1 MMSVANPPGL
11 PLGVTRVE
19 VVDHIGD
26 AFASGPLSRSDIL
39 TAAQSV
45 GARPAVIEL
54 LGQLP
59 DRRFARPHELW
70 NDLSFVPI
78 EH

>member
-1 MMSVANPPGL
+1 MSVANPSGL
-11 PLGVTRVE
+11 SLGVTRVE
-19 VVDHIGD
+19 VIDHIGE
-26 AFASGPLSRSDIL
+26 AFASGPQTRSDLL

-59 DRRFARPHELW
+59 DRKFARPHELW

>member
-1 MMSVANPPGL
+1 MSVANPSGL
-11 PLGVTRVE
+11 SLGVTRVE
-19 VVDHIGD
+19 VIDHIGA
-26 AFASGPLSRSDIL
+26 AFASGPLTRSDLL

-59 DRRFARPHELW
+59 DRKFARPHELW

>member
-1 MMSVANPPGL
+1 MSVANPSSV

-19 VVDHIGD
+19 VIDHIGE
-26 AFASGPLSRSDIL
+26 AFASGPLDGSDL
-39 TAAQSV
+39 MTAAQSV
-45 GARPAVIEL
+45 GACPAVIEL

-59 DRRFARPHELW
+59 DWKFARPHELW